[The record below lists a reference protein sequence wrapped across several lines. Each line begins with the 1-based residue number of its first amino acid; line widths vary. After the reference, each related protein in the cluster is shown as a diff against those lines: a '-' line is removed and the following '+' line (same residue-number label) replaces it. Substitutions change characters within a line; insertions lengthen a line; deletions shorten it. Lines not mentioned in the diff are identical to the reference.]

1 MKETK
6 QIIAENLVFLRKQ
19 NNLTQLELAE
29 KLNYSDKS
37 ISKWEHGETLP
48 DIEVLKKVA
57 DLFGV
62 TLDYIVSDMP
72 ESEKNKLYKNN
83 KNKHNQI
90 IISFLGVSFV
100 WIMAAVLFV
109 YLNIILKANI
119 WTIFVWAIPVSCAV
133 LFYFN
138 KMWGNRKL
146 LFIILSIFVW
156 SLLLGFY
163 LQFLQYNILLVF
175 LVGIPAQIT
184 IFLWSK
190 LK

>member
-6 QIIAENLVFLRKQ
+6 QIVAENLTFLRKQ

-29 KLNYSDKS
+29 KLSYSDKS

-57 DLFGV
+57 DLYGV

-72 ESEKNKLYKNN
+72 AEEKTKFIKTN

-100 WIMAAVLFV
+100 WIVAAVLFV
-109 YLNIILKANI
+109 YLNIILKTSI

-138 KMWGNRKL
+138 KMWGNRKF

-156 SLLLGFY
+156 SLLLSLY

-175 LVGIPAQIT
+175 LVGVPAQTT